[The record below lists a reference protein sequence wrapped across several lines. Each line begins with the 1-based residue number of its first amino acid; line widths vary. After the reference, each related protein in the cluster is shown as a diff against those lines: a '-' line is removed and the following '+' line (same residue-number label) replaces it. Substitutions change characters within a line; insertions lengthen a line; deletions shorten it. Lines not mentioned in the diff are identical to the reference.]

1 MTKPM
6 SRWLQIV
13 LAAAVVSLVAACGP
27 PPPASTEPRAAAA
40 ERPLSS
46 EPRYGGNL
54 ILGTPREPLIFNM
67 LYMGDV
73 PSWSTTTLISDGLV
87 EVNEKLELEL
97 RIAAAPP
104 EISADGTVWTYRLR
118 TDVLFHDGTPL
129 TAHDVAFT
137 YGLFIHPDFTGPRA
151 SWFRS
156 LARVEAVDDYTV
168 QFTLSEPDVR
178 FATLVT
184 FGILPRHLFGHIPVT
199 ELPNYR
205 AYNVDHPIGAGPFK
219 FSSWS
224 RGQSLVL
231 EAFDGYYGGRPYVD
245 RVTFRFVSNESAAV
259 LLLETGEVHHALVP
273 LSEVATVERLQNV
286 MLSGAL
292 QLNYEYIGWN
302 LRKPLFAD
310 RRVRQALTHAIDRQA
325 IVDTVLE
332 GHAEVAHSPSSP
344 LFTWAHSDD
353 VPKFPY
359 DPERAKALLA
369 EAGWLAGPDGLLRQN
384 GKTFSFELLSNEGNA
399 TRRDVSTIVQ
409 QYLRAVGIDVR
420 VVQLEWGTFLGR
432 IDEPPWDYDA
442 FVIGQTLDADPDP
455 SLNWHSRSIN
465 LGGNDVAFQ
474 DPRVDDLL
482 DRSARLL
489 DRDERAAALKE
500 VWRILAE
507 EQPYTF
513 LYYPQ
518 QFAALKSDV
527 RGFVHHPQRPTYGAS
542 KWWLDR

>member
-1 MTKPM
+1 M
-6 SRWLQIV
+6 SRWMRVV
-13 LAAAVVSLVAACGP
+13 LVVFGGLLVATCGSP
-27 PPPASTEPRAAAA
+27 PSTEPRAAVA
-40 ERPLSS
+40 EPSPSS
-46 EPRYGGNL
+46 TEPRYGGNL
-54 ILGTPREPLIFNM
+54 VLGTPGEPLIFNM

-73 PSWSTTTLISDGLV
+73 PSWMTTTLISDGLV
-87 EVNEKLELEL
+87 EVNEKLELEP
-97 RIAAAPP
+97 RIAAGPP

-118 TDVLFHDGTPL
+118 TDVLFHDGMPL

-156 LARVEAVDDYTV
+156 LARVDAVDDYTV

-178 FATLVT
+178 FGTFVT
-184 FGILPRHLFGHIPVT
+184 FGILPRHLLGHIPVA
-199 ELPNYR
+199 ELPDYR

-224 RGQSLVL
+224 RGQNLVL
-231 EAFDGYYGGRPYVD
+231 EAFDDYYRGRPYVD
-245 RVTFRFVSNESAAV
+245 RVTFRFVSNGSAAV

-273 LSEVATVERLQNV
+273 LSEVATVERLPNV
-286 MLSGAL
+286 ALSGAL

-302 LRKPLFAD
+302 LRNPLFTD

-332 GHAEVAHSPSSP
+332 GHAEVAHSPASP
-344 LFTWAHSDD
+344 LFTWAYTDD

-369 EAGWLAGPDGLLRQN
+369 EAGWTAGPDGILRQD
-384 GKTFSFELLSNEGNA
+384 GKPFSFELLSNEGTA
-399 TRRDVSTIVQ
+399 TRSDVGAIVQ

-420 VVQLEWGTFLGR
+420 LVQLEWGTFLNR
-432 IDEPPWDYDA
+432 TDEPPWDYDA
-442 FVIGQTLDADPDP
+442 FVVGQTLDVDPDP
-455 SLNWHSRSIN
+455 SLNWHSRSID
-465 LGGNDVAFQ
+465 LGGNDVGFR

-482 DRSARLL
+482 DRSVRLL
-489 DRDERAAALKE
+489 DRDARAATLRE

-518 QFAALKSDV
+518 QFAALRSDV
-527 RGFVHHPQRPTYGAS
+527 RGFVHHPQRPTYGMS
-542 KWWLDR
+542 QWWLDR